1 MIDCQREKL
10 RPAFQRRAPARRQ
23 DEQRRGIGTAG
34 NGKNESGSVDE
45 VGEQRFRF
53 GG

>member
-1 MIDCQREKL
+1 MIDGDCEQSRA
-10 RPAFQRRAPARRQ
+10 PFQRRTPARRK
-23 DEQRRGIGTAG
+23 DEQRGGIGTAG